1 MSLASSMKKVT
12 SFTNKLVNITR
23 SSQLGVDLP
32 VNALTSTLGFEE
44 SWELGSVE
52 GIANTIKDLQQG
64 ISTTATMAY
73 CATTLFTIKG
83 GLEFLDRLAL
93 GADSAI
99 ASILDQVIDA
109 VATQI
114 SMAAQQVIGSFTS
127 LLDALANLVQSV
139 LLIADALTNL
149 WDSWTNW
156 AEWKFKIDI
165 DKKAC
170 MDMYA
175 AIAGCLLNKYL
186 GPYLEDFTSKIVGK
200 INEVGNNFNDALYD
214 SLSDVNTFT
223 SYSKQE
229 SFLLKKAS
237 IQIKG
242 LTKENLLN
250 V

>member
-1 MSLASSMKKVT
+1 MGLASSMGKIT
-12 SFTNKLVNITR
+12 SYTNKLLNITR
-23 SSQLGVDLP
+23 GSQLGTNIPTNSVTRALGVDGP
-32 VNALTSTLGFEE
+32 LG
-44 SWELGSVE
+44 LGS
-52 GIANTIKDLQQG
+52 IQDISNTIKELHQG
-64 ISTTATMAY
+64 ISNAATMAY
-73 CATTLFTIKG
+73 CAYNLFTIEG

-93 GADSAI
+93 GMDSAI

-114 SMAAQQVIGSFTS
+114 SMAAQQVIGAFTS

-139 LLIADALTNL
+139 LLIADVLVDL
-149 WDSWTNW
+149 WKNWTDW
-156 AEWKFKIDI
+156 GDWKFQLNIEKE
-165 DKKAC
+165 AC

-186 GPYLEDFTSKIVGK
+186 GPYLEEFTDKVVGK

-223 SYSKQE
+223 SYANQE

-237 IQIKG
+237 IQLKG
-242 LTKENLLN
+242 LTKENLLS
-250 V
+250 